1 MRCQHV
7 EKTTLMSHVR
17 SLSVSSPRNSVTKY
31 FGLGSG
37 AVAAQVLAKVG
48 VLGKSQ
54 FGQLGFFGAT
64 ARLAI

>member
-1 MRCQHV
+1 MRV
-7 EKTTLMSHVR
+7 AGPARVVR
-17 SLSVSSPRNSVTKY
+17 HYGSVALPAAHETAWQYV
-31 FGLGSG
+31 GLGSG

-64 ARLAI
+64 AGLAI